1 MRDNY
6 IRKVQREG
14 SVVAMNVDTF
24 EKREQMLKFRVKV
37 LQAEQERIEDAET
50 MRVLEARKQLRER
63 VKVIYCPDVRK

>member
-37 LQAEQERIEDAET
+37 LQAEQERIEGAET

>member
-6 IRKVQREG
+6 IKKVQREG

-37 LQAEQERIEDAET
+37 LQAEQERIEGAET

>member
-37 LQAEQERIEDAET
+37 LQAEQERIEGAET
-50 MRVLEARKQLRER
+50 MRVLEARKQFRER

>member
-6 IRKVQREG
+6 TRKVQREG

-24 EKREQMLKFRVKV
+24 EKREQMLKIRVKV
-37 LQAEQERIEDAET
+37 LQAEQERIEGAET